1 MAGTKIDIG
10 KMVTDL
16 FNTGVNYLNN
26 RIGSGAS
33 PLNQTTPGQVKVG
46 NVGGIFGINLN
57 TTTLLLIGGGLV
69 AVVLL
74 VKKFK

>member
-1 MAGTKIDIG
+1 MAGTKVDIG
-10 KMVTDL
+10 KMITDL

-57 TTTLLLIGGGLV
+57 TTTLVLIGAGLIGIFFI
-69 AVVLL
+69 A
-74 VKKFK
+74 KKIK